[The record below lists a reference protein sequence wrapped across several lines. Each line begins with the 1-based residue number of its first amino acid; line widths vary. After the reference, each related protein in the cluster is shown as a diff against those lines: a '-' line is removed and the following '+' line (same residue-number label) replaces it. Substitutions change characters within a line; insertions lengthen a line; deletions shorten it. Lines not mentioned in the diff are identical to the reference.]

1 MDKTT
6 PIIDGF
12 LLTVGSVYSLANIRE
27 TLGIVI
33 LVIQLLWLLA
43 KLVIRIVEAIK
54 NKETFDEFD
63 DDIENIIDTF
73 DEVKDIISNEGDDED
88 GNSTKS

>member
-88 GNSTKS
+88 VNSTKS